1 MVSAYQAGIIFFLV
15 IVKSIFFFGGGG
27 GGFLKIAVVNSLTVL
42 WFPHS
47 LNLPPLSVLSPF
59 SNKFKNLKF
68 ALSLANGYKIYCNL
82 LFDT

>member
-15 IVKSIFFFGGGG
+15 IVKSIFFLEGG

-68 ALSLANGYKIYCNL
+68 ALSLANGYKVYCNL

>member
-15 IVKSIFFFGGGG
+15 IVKSIFFWRGR
-27 GGFLKIAVVNSLTVL
+27 GGFLKIAVVISLTVL

-68 ALSLANGYKIYCNL
+68 ALSLANGYKVYCNL